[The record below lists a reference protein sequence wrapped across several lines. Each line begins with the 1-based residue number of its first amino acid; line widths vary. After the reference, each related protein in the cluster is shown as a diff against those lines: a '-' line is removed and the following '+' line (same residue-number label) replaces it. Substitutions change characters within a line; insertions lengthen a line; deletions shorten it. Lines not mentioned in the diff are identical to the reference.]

1 MPEEIDKEKIKTIHL
16 LREQG
21 KNKNEVAE
29 ILGLSWAT
37 IDKYWDQWEKKEGQ
51 EEIKKAPSGEDYKK
65 LYTLFEEGK
74 GIVESVIETGLS
86 APIVN
91 LVFSQYCK
99 DKHLSSLK
107 EVEENLV
114 ASLLKRIEACEKEVE
129 ALRDNFADNSVK
141 IFRKTIEE
149 EMQDIIQNVIQ
160 KIEEEE
166 LKKYDY
172 RRRGI

>member
-1 MPEEIDKEKIKTIHL
+1 MPEEIDSEKIKTIHL
-16 LREQG
+16 LKERG
-21 KNKNEVAE
+21 KNKNE
-29 ILGLSWAT
+29 ISQLLGISWASVN
-37 IDKYWDQWEKKEGQ
+37 KYWDQGEKKEGQ
-51 EEIKKAPSGEDYKK
+51 EEIEKAPSGEDYKK

-129 ALRDNFADNSVK
+129 ALRDNFADDSVK
-141 IFRKTIEE
+141 VFRKAIEE
-149 EMQDIIQNVIQ
+149 GMEDIIQNVIQ
-160 KIEEEE
+160 KMEEEE